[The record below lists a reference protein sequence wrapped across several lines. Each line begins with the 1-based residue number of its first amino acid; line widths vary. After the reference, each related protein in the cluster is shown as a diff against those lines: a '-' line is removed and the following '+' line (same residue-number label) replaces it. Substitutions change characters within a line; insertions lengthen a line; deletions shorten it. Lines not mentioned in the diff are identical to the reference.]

1 VSRAAAAIA
10 VPLLL
15 AGCANGD
22 FDRVPPSL
30 VRDNMHAWVGTE
42 AARGAGV
49 AISTYPLTDDET
61 RLRDLAYPLIEPPY
75 DRDRWHRI
83 VGEFGMAHKRDWAL
97 CTPLAYYQNL
107 EARGARSQASL
118 YAALKDDIRNDVE
131 RIPVFA
137 DTARRVIDIDQKRAK
152 SLVYVRELSKSES
165 RNALARNAENALVV
179 AWVQR
184 SLAARAAAYRYA
196 LERLVISLPSTE
208 AVSVEQSLALLAQR
222 IAQNAVAA
230 APPVVG
236 PQPIGPIGPTVPIV
250 SKY

>member
-1 VSRAAAAIA
+1 VSKAATAIA

-22 FDRVPPSL
+22 FGRVPPSL
-30 VRDNMHAWVGTE
+30 VHDNMHAWVGTE

-75 DRDRWHRI
+75 DRNRWYRI
-83 VGEFGMAHKRDWAL
+83 VGEYGMARLFQRDWAL
-97 CTPLAYYQNL
+97 CTPVAYYQNL
-107 EARGARSQASL
+107 EGRGARSQASL

-131 RIPVFA
+131 RIPAFA
-137 DTARRVIDIDQKRAK
+137 DIARRVVDIDQKRAK
-152 SLVYVRELSKSES
+152 SLAYVRELSKSES

-184 SLAARAAAYRYA
+184 SLVARAAAYRYA

-230 APPVVG
+230 APPVVALQPSG
-236 PQPIGPIGPTVPIV
+236 PVGPIV
-250 SKY
+250 SRY